1 MVTFFVASLSLPERI
16 AFRLMLEDLG
26 MQVIGEADNWASM
39 LSGVSASRP
48 EAIIVD
54 WDLLVSSHSS
64 LAQIRGFAPQIT
76 TIVLVSSLNARKQ
89 AAVSAG
95 ADIFICRDDTPDR
108 VAESLRI
115 VNEHDGLSARNL
127 H

>member
-26 MQVIGEADNWASM
+26 MQVVGEADNWASM
-39 LSGVSASRP
+39 LSGVLASRP
-48 EAIIVD
+48 EAIVVD

-64 LAQIRGFAPQIT
+64 LAQIRRFAPQIT
-76 TIVLVSSLNARKQ
+76 TVVLVSSLNARKQ

-108 VAESLRI
+108 VAESLRV
-115 VNEHDGLSARNL
+115 VNEHNGLSYPNPY
-127 H
+127 